1 MGEIRGFED
10 PLLKDMI
17 RFRTLSILFFLELV
31 QQKSQNNLSEHRFQI
46 SYAEKIEIFL
56 ALGNFLQVK

>member
-1 MGEIRGFED
+1 MGGIKGFED

-17 RFRTLSILFFLELV
+17 RFRTSSIFFLV
-31 QQKSQNNLSEHRFQI
+31 QQKSQNNLSEHGFQI
-46 SYAEKIEIFL
+46 SYAEKIETFL